1 MFSTKSAALAAL
13 ALAAAAPEAMAFM
26 TTAPGG
32 FAPALRP
39 ATTTQAAASRA
50 ASALPIRRGMQVSMA
65 TGSGP
70 LASKFEHLRG
80 ADVEPCD
87 KSVQRFY
94 EIYGKPVPFVFR
106 SATNEILYMS
116 HLDLVNARFTYD
128 AMWACGVFSTF
139 DVFFQG
145 IDANTRTTL
154 FDALM
159 SALKLEPATVR
170 ADAEKVLTWAQG
182 KTEADIVSAMNG
194 EDSSEIGTILSTAK
208 TAAEDDW
215 IYTRNFGAGL
225 IKVMQVVGVEP
236 NTANAKKWAEAIG
249 IGENTSAMTGLAMSR
264 FESDVGV
271 FLSSVEKFQQVIQL
285 FAEVEAREKKK
296 VAERLAGMAEAA
308 AKEAA

>member
-1 MFSTKSAALAAL
+1 MFSTKSAAIAAL
-13 ALAAAAPEAMAFM
+13 ALATAAPEALAFM
-26 TTAPGG
+26 STPAGG

-39 ATTTQAAASRA
+39 AAATSHGVTNA
-50 ASALPIRRGMQVSMA
+50 ATALPIRRSLELSMS
-65 TGSGP
+65 GSGK
-70 LASKFEHLRG
+70 LADKFGHLRG
-80 ADVEPCD
+80 ADIEPCD

-106 SATNEILYMS
+106 GATNEILYMS
-116 HLDLVNARFTYD
+116 HLDLVNARFEYD
-128 AMWACGVFSTF
+128 ALWACGVFSTF

-145 IDANTRTTL
+145 IDVDTRTKL

-159 SALKLEPATVR
+159 TALKLEPATIR
-170 ADAEKVLTWAQG
+170 GDAEKVLSWAQG
-182 KTEADIVSAMNG
+182 KSEADIVAAMNG
-194 EDSSEIGTILSTAK
+194 EDSSEIGSILGKAK
-208 TAAEDDW
+208 SAGEDDW

-225 IKVMQVVGVEP
+225 IKTMQVVGVEP
-236 NTANAKKWAEAIG
+236 NTANAKKWAEALG
-249 IGENTSAMTGLAMSR
+249 ISENTSAMTGLSMSR

-296 VAERLAGMAEAA
+296 VAERLAGMAEEA